1 MFILV
6 GDVSALIEFASFLI
20 WVFYGSAFVCLL
32 VLRRTQPDTP
42 RPYKVPIVIPI
53 LSLGVAI
60 FLSVTPLITEPPLKY
75 LAALGFIGSGIL
87 VYTPFVYYKQRPK
100 FMGKEHTNFLSRV
113 SQQNSKQTFLCVA
126 DKFTFLV
133 QVLFEAVPGDK
144 KDV

>member
-20 WVFYGSAFVCLL
+20 WVFYGSAFVCLI

-53 LSLGVAI
+53 LSLGVAV

-75 LAALGFIGSGIL
+75 VAALGFIGSGIL
-87 VYTPFVYYKQRPK
+87 VYTPFVYYKKRPK
-100 FMGKEHTNFLSRV
+100 FMGKERFSISRPK
-113 SQQNSKQTFLCVA
+113 SNQTFLCVA